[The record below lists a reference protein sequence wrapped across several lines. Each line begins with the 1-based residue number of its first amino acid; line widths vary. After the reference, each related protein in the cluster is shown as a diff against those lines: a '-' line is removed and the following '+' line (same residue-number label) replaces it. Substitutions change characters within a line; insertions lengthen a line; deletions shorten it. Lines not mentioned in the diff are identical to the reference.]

1 MGRAIYTLR
10 YTRLCARVNF
20 ILRINEIFD
29 DKKFETA
36 DVEYIEK
43 EFNDIIMEDGY
54 KSLFNFNKLK
64 EFVKTVTSENS

>member
-1 MGRAIYTLR
+1 MADDVYNKLLI
-10 YTRLCARVNF
+10 
-20 ILRINEIFD
+20 EFD

-64 EFVKTVTSENS
+64 EFVKIVTSENS